1 MTEVVNSM
9 SSWEELDKDFL
20 AAAREGNV
28 KEVRDLLERGA
39 YVNYQNQEGWTALMY
54 SAESQNVEM
63 AQLLMDN
70 GADNE
75 LRNKEGNK
83 AIWIA
88 KTGPVQGVIFNGLK
102 KRIEA
107 RQAAKMM
114 TISSKDVEM

>member
-39 YVNYQNQEGWTALMY
+39 YVNYQDQDGWTALMC
-54 SAESQNVEM
+54 SAKSQDVEM

-75 LRNKEGNK
+75 LRNKDGNK

-88 KTGPVQGVIFNGLK
+88 KMGPVQGVIFNGLK

-114 TISSKDVEM
+114 TPSSKDMEI